1 MFKNNSEIKKTANKP
16 DDYSYELYNRP
27 NSNSR
32 FNNRKRNKKKN
43 EYNNEMKE
51 SKWQ

>member
-1 MFKNNSEIKKTANKP
+1 MFKNNSEIKKTVNKHN
-16 DDYSYELYNRP
+16 DYNYDIYNQP

-43 EYNNEMKE
+43 DYNNLKE